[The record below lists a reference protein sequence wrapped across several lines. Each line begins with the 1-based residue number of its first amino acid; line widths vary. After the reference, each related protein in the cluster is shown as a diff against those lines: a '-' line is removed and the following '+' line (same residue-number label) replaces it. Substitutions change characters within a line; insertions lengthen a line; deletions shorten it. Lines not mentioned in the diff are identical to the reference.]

1 MVPSAEDLRF
11 FLEAADKSNFSR
23 AAESLGI
30 AQPSLSLA
38 IARVERN
45 IGETLFIRSK
55 KGVCLT
61 QAGKQLYAQAKY
73 LVEVWEGVRSNAKA
87 SMTEVQGNY
96 VIGCHASIGCY
107 ALPDFL
113 SEILDRFPKL
123 NISLTHDLSRRIT
136 ESVIA
141 SRVDIGIVVNP
152 LRHPDLII
160 TRLGSDD
167 VTFWCSANAPSRI
180 EQLGRQD
187 LIVHP
192 ELAQTESLLLQ
203 LRKLKLEPKR
213 IIASSSLEVI
223 ARVAASGPMVGIL
236 PSRVAATQG
245 GLLQRVRGAPS
256 FRDTICLVRHSSTRQ
271 VAAVQAIASAIQSS
285 LRSKDV

>member
-1 MVPSAEDLRF
+1 MIPSAEDLRF

-38 IARVERN
+38 VARVERS
-45 IGETLFIRSK
+45 IGEDLFIRSK

-61 QAGKQLYAQAKY
+61 PAGKQLYAQAKY
-73 LVEVWEGVRSNAKA
+73 LVEVWEGVRSNAKS

-96 VIGCHASIGCY
+96 VIGCHASVGCY

-113 SEILDRFPKL
+113 SDLLERFPKL
-123 NISLTHDLSRRIT
+123 NVNLVHDLSRRIT
-136 ESVIA
+136 EGVVA
-141 SRVDIGIVVNP
+141 SRVDVGIVVNP
-152 LRHPDLII
+152 IRHPDLIV

-167 VTFWCSANAPSRI
+167 VTFWCSASSPGRI

-192 ELAQTESLLLQ
+192 ELAQTASLLLQ

-213 IIASSSLEVI
+213 IVTTSSLEVI
-223 ARVAASGPMVGIL
+223 ARVVASGTLVGIL

-245 GLLQRVRGAPS
+245 ELLQRVRGAPI
-256 FRDTICLVRHSSTRQ
+256 FRDTICLVRHSSSRK
-271 VAAVQAIASAIQSS
+271 VAAVQAIASAVQSS
-285 LRSKDV
+285 FRIKSV

>member
-55 KGVCLT
+55 KGVSLT

-96 VIGCHASIGCY
+96 IIGCHASIGCY

-113 SEILDRFPKL
+113 SDLLERFPNL
-123 NISLTHDLSRRIT
+123 NINLTHDLSRRIT

-152 LRHPDLII
+152 IRHPDLLI

-180 EQLGRQD
+180 ERLNLQD

-203 LRKLKLEPKR
+203 LRTLKLEPKR

-223 ARVAASGPMVGIL
+223 ARVAASGSMVGIL

-245 GLLQRVRGAPS
+245 ELLQRVRGAPS
-256 FRDTICLVRHSSTRQ
+256 FRDTICLVRHSSTRR
-271 VAAVQAIASAIQSS
+271 VAAVQAIASAVQSS
-285 LRSKDV
+285 FRARNV